1 VGTRA
6 IKKQKYEYVKTK
18 RITMMNFTKII
29 TTGFLF
35 AGVIGTAFGDDLSVQ
50 IQKTRSECTGISDK
64 LDELKRKAGIG
75 VVATGAGTVSG
86 GVALGTGIAKSKLDS
101 KIRDWKSELN
111 DLISAQSVYEQEYQK
126 IENMDELLRE
136 CNSGKLYALQKDID
150 ENKNAQTKLQSDIDA
165 ATDKS
170 KTLGKIRT
178 GTLAGTAVA
187 DTAGVLLAAGNKVDD
202 DLKQMVEKCIRATDE
217 LKDAA
222 LRARYENTATDL
234 EIAQAN
240 KIVQECSNWKNIDI
254 SKIDNRAKGAAVSGG
269 AGAALALVGAITS
282 ASANSASVR
291 NGDDKKEQNLNTT
304 SNVLAGGATAASL
317 TSVVFSATQI
327 NAIKKASDVA
337 NKCEE
342 ALQ

>member
-1 VGTRA
+1 
-6 IKKQKYEYVKTK
+6 
-18 RITMMNFTKII
+18 MMNFTKII

-111 DLISAQSVYEQEYQK
+111 DLVSAQSVYEQEYQK

-170 KTLGKIRT
+170 KTLGNIRT

-202 DLKQMVEKCIRATDE
+202 DLKQMVEKCILDNP
-217 LKDAA
+217 
-222 LRARYENTATDL
+222 ENFQQICNSNTRDDL
-234 EIAQAN
+234 NAWDLSNRFLTENRHESVAN
-240 KIVQECSNWKNIDI
+240 IVIEGGTITINSNYNG
-254 SKIDNRAKGAAVSGG
+254 SLKGANYIVIPTLSPNQKVVWTVSNMSTCF
-269 AGAALALVGAITS
+269 AKHL
-282 ASANSASVR
+282 
-291 NGDDKKEQNLNTT
+291 
-304 SNVLAGGATAASL
+304 
-317 TSVVFSATQI
+317 
-327 NAIKKASDVA
+327 
-337 NKCEE
+337 C
-342 ALQ
+342 